1 MIFRNWCKELAC
13 SHGMYREDASWLSP
27 FLYICVWSS
36 VIYMALFHH
45 ILLPWGLISWTV
57 SHQGKYMKDCG
68 LHILNKMSFC
78 RMKWHK
84 PRKEKDCYSSKQQ
97 MQTLHKCQNTRFLLE
112 LNRLLATTKTL
123 LAIQDQYQK
132 TMELLEK

>member
-1 MIFRNWCKELAC
+1 
-13 SHGMYREDASWLSP
+13 
-27 FLYICVWSS
+27 
-36 VIYMALFHH
+36 
-45 ILLPWGLISWTV
+45 
-57 SHQGKYMKDCG
+57 
-68 LHILNKMSFC
+68 
-78 RMKWHK
+78 
-84 PRKEKDCYSSKQQ
+84 